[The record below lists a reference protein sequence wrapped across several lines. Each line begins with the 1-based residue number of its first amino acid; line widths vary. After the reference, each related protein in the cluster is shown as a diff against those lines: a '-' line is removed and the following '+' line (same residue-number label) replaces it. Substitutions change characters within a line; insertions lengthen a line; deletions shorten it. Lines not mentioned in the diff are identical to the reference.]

1 MEIGKSQKNKNIN
14 ERKGNKMITLTKEDK
29 DKIRVFA
36 GTSSEKLA
44 EKIVK
49 YLDMD
54 LSAAEIVKF
63 ADGET
68 FAKAKQSVRGCKVFI
83 VQSTSK
89 PVNESLMELLVFID
103 AIKRSSA
110 KEIIAV
116 IPYYG
121 YARQDRKA
129 SPREPITSKL
139 VANLLTV
146 AGATRVITMD
156 LHARQIQGFFDIPVD
171 HLMGAP
177 LIADYFERRGM
188 TGSDY
193 VVVSPDH
200 GGVTRAR
207 KLAEFLKTPIA
218 IIDKR
223 RSVDKMNTSEVMNI
237 IGKVEGKTC
246 ILIDDMIDTAGTI
259 CHAAD
264 ALAEA
269 GAVEVYASCT
279 HPVLSGPA
287 MQNIQKSAIKKLVVL
302 DTIYLPEERLIDKI
316 EQISIA
322 HLLAEAIV
330 RIHEKRPLSPL
341 FETLTAL

>member
-1 MEIGKSQKNKNIN
+1 MSYSNLKLFALSSNKELAKKVSQTIGIPLGQSTVRQ
-14 ERKGNKMITLTKEDK
+14 
-29 DKIRVFA
+29 F
-36 GTSSEKLA
+36 S
-44 EKIVK
+44 
-49 YLDMD
+49 
-54 LSAAEIVKF
+54 
-63 ADGET
+63 DGEI
-68 FAKAKQSVRGCKVFI
+68 QVNIEESIRGHHVFI
-83 VQSTSK
+83 LQSTSS
-89 PVNESLMELLVFID
+89 PVNDNLMEILIMVD
-103 AIKRSSA
+103 ALKRASA
-110 KEIIAV
+110 ESV
-116 IPYYG
+116 SVVMPYYG

-129 SPREPITSKL
+129 RSREPITSKL
-139 VANLLTV
+139 VANMLEVAGVDRLLTV
-146 AGATRVITMD
+146 D
-156 LHARQIQGFFDIPVD
+156 LHAAQIQGFFDIPVD

-177 LIADYFERRGM
+177 LIADYFDRQGLV
-188 TGSDY
+188 SDDV

-207 KLAEFLKTPIA
+207 KLAQCLKTPIA

-223 RSVDKMNTSEVMNI
+223 RSVTKMNTSEVMNI
-237 IGKVEGKTC
+237 IGNIKGKKC

-269 GAVEVYASCT
+269 GATAVYASCT

-287 MQNIQKSAIKKLVVL
+287 LDNIQNSAIEKLIVL

-322 HLLAEAIV
+322 ELIGEAII

-341 FETLTAL
+341 FEMNKLK